1 MVTLSEDKVME
12 SGAGRGSLFARGL
25 QEHHEG
31 WALGEPLPAEPT
43 ALTGQPDTGGTPG
56 DGTPA
61 GPARAARD
69 VKSKNE
75 RWAAV
80 SYAAAL
86 CGWLIAPL
94 AVYLTVGRRS
104 EFVRQH
110 AAQAFRFTLAV
121 TLFAVSGGIVA
132 AMLALNSPMYA
143 LLIMGPLMFAFWLV
157 ALGYLV
163 RAARAA
169 RRGDFYPLPS
179 WICVRTHR

>member
-1 MVTLSEDKVME
+1 MTE
-12 SGAGRGSLFARGL
+12 SGAGQGALGARAL

-31 WALGEPLPAEPT
+31 WVPDEPLPMEP
-43 ALTGQPDTGGTPG
+43 ALLAGQPETDRTAG

-61 GPARAARD
+61 GADRAARD
-69 VKSKNE
+69 VQNKNE
-75 RWAAV
+75 RWAAA

-86 CGWLIAPL
+86 AGWLVAPL

-104 EFVRQH
+104 EFVRRH
-110 AAQAFRFTLAV
+110 AAQAFRFTLTM

-132 AMLALNSPMYA
+132 ALLALNSPWYA
-143 LLIMGPLMFAFWLV
+143 LLIMGPVTIAFWLV

-169 RRGDFYPLPS
+169 RRGDFYPLPG
-179 WICVRTHR
+179 WICLRTHR

>member
-1 MVTLSEDKVME
+1 
-12 SGAGRGSLFARGL
+12 
-25 QEHHEG
+25 
-31 WALGEPLPAEPT
+31 
-43 ALTGQPDTGGTPG
+43 
-56 DGTPA
+56 
-61 GPARAARD
+61 
-69 VKSKNE
+69 
-75 RWAAV
+75 V

>member
-1 MVTLSEDKVME
+1 MTET
-12 SGAGRGSLFARGL
+12 GAGQGALLARGL

-31 WALGEPLPAEPT
+31 WALGKPLPAEPT
-43 ALTGQPDTGGTPG
+43 VLATGPDTGGTPG
-56 DGTPA
+56 GGTPA

-69 VKSKNE
+69 VQSKNE

-86 CGWLIAPL
+86 FGWLAAPL
-94 AVYLTVGRRS
+94 AVYLTVGRGS
-104 EFVRQH
+104 EFVRRH
-110 AAQAFRFTLAV
+110 AAQAFRFTLTV
-121 TLFAVSGGIVA
+121 TLFAVSGGIVGA
-132 AMLALNSPMYA
+132 LLALNSPWYA
-143 LLIMGPLMFAFWLV
+143 LVIMGPVMFVFWLA
-157 ALGYLV
+157 ALRYLV